1 MTSATSG
8 GAGSAAPAVR
18 LLASPLL
25 VCCFSEA
32 ERRYRVVSGPGS
44 DLRESLIQ
52 EKRGEYLQRIRE
64 QQQEKRSALRRE
76 RQAQLL
82 KASVKDARELQKD
95 QWRMLTDVS
104 PLRRELRYKHQET

>member
-1 MTSATSG
+1 MSG
-8 GAGSAAPAVR
+8 T
-18 LLASPLL
+18 
-25 VCCFSEA
+25 
-32 ERRYRVVSGPGS
+32 GS

-82 KASVKDARELQKD
+82 QASVKDARELQKD
-95 QWRMLTDVS
+95 QWRMLADVS
-104 PLRRELRYKHQET
+104 PLRRELRYKHQQT